1 MQDTDQQHLLWF
13 VLQAF
18 NVQVLMYKYM
28 KVWHS
33 IIPVDYKKVTQ

>member
-28 KVWHS
+28 
-33 IIPVDYKKVTQ
+33 